1 MNQYETSFM
10 CEYLDLSQ
18 KPSSDMLYKCIQVP
32 AKGFDFN
39 CQGDPDTTDRK
50 NTSYTDNS
58 AIQRG
63 FVTSLQGITGSSDQG
78 QDLNQ
83 GQKGPKGQKSYHNWM
98 GDEGFSNYF
107 VTDNGPGEST
117 VRDGKC
123 PEGYTRDKTGKC
135 IQVCTNCSY
144 RDGMKSKEFNEADPC
159 FPNGVYD
166 GVDQNGIIKCTC
178 GSDNQYCSDRSLNQ
192 FTADGSL
199 SLNNKI
205 KKSIGLTDSVSKL
218 FYFGQL

>member
-1 MNQYETSFM
+1 M

-18 KPSSDMLYKCIQVP
+18 KPSSDMLYKCIQDP

-39 CQGDPDTTDRK
+39 CQMDPDTIDRK

-63 FVTSLQGITGSSDQG
+63 FVTSLQGLGPEQSLGQNQNQQEQNKQG
-78 QDLNQ
+78 
-83 GQKGPKGQKSYHNWM
+83 WM
-98 GDEGFSNYF
+98 GMSGDEGYSNYF

-117 VRDGKC
+117 IRDGKC
-123 PEGYTRDKTGKC
+123 PEGYTRDESGRC

-144 RDGMKSKEFNEADPC
+144 RDGMKSKDFNEADPC

-166 GVDQNGIIKCTC
+166 GVDQYGVTKCSC
-178 GSDNQYCSDRSLNQ
+178 GSDNKYCSDRFLNQ